1 MATVS
6 KTRLVLLLVA
16 SHALALV
23 AAWFYF
29 GHGGRIADD
38 PAATAPA
45 PRAGGSSVANA
56 PGALTSVPAPVLI
69 VRTNPFHWSQVE
81 SADYRKY
88 IANLRAIGCPE
99 ETIKDFIMT
108 DLMRHYAKRRGALQD
123 NGREFRF
130 WETDERR
137 APTAKQREENER
149 ELAKIDKELP
159 AVLRELLGVNYERE
173 LNKYFVDARADEKRL
188 AFLDPAKRDQ
198 VLVVRELVEE
208 MRERLLEAIGKE
220 GPTTEQTARLR
231 AINDLHSGLLTQTLT
246 GEELELY
253 QLSTSPTAD
262 RLRGQLVGF
271 APTKDEFQFMFKL
284 WQQYDRD
291 FELAGPE
298 REAERAAAQ
307 KKIEEQVLAKLDPA
321 RAADYQRAR
330 NPEYRELV
338 LFTEAHELPAATAQA
353 IDEMR
358 AAALSVRSQVMADRK
373 LDAAQRAAALQALQS
388 EVQSSIGAALGEELF
403 GKFSGQAGRWINAL
417 ATGPDTTRR

>member
-1 MATVS
+1 VS

-29 GHGGRIADD
+29 AHQTGRTTDHPTAS
-38 PAATAPA
+38 ATTTA
-45 PRAGGSSVANA
+45 PRAGGSPIAHP
-56 PGALTSVPAPVLI
+56 PGALTSAPAPVLI

-108 DLMRHYAKRRGALQD
+108 DLMRHYARRRGALQD
-123 NGREFRF
+123 NGREFRY

-137 APTAKQREENER
+137 TPTAKQREENER
-149 ELAKIDKELP
+149 ELARIDKELP

-188 AFLDPAKRDQ
+188 AFLDSAKRDQ

-208 MRERLLEAIGKE
+208 MRERLLEQIGKD
-220 GPTTEQTARLR
+220 GPSAEQQARLR
-231 AINDLHSGLLTQTLT
+231 AINDLHSGLLSQTLT

-271 APTKDEFQFMFKL
+271 APTEEEFRFMFKL
-284 WQQYDRD
+284 WQQYDREY
-291 FELAGPE
+291 ELAGPD
-298 REAERAAAQ
+298 RESERAAAQ

-338 LFTEAHELPAATAQA
+338 LFTQAHELPPATAQA

-358 AAALSVRSQVMADRK
+358 AAAMSVRSQVMADRK

-403 GKFSGQAGRWINAL
+403 GKFTGQAGRWINAL
-417 ATGPDTTRR
+417 ATGPDSTRR

>member
-1 MATVS
+1 MGTLS
-6 KTRLVLLLVA
+6 KTRLVLLLLA
-16 SHALALV
+16 SHALVLV

-29 GHGGRIADD
+29 VRADAPMPFAGTAD
-38 PAATAPA
+38 QAPSPAAPGFTLDTGSNAASAAPT
-45 PRAGGSSVANA
+45 V
-56 PGALTSVPAPVLI
+56 VF
-69 VRTNPFHWSQVE
+69 RTNQFHWSQIE

-108 DLMRHYAKRRGALQD
+108 DLMRHYARRRGELRD

-137 APTAKQREENER
+137 ALTAKQRAERER

-173 LNKYFVDARADEKRL
+173 LNKYFEDNRADEKRL

-208 MRERLLEAIGKE
+208 MRERLLEQIGKD
-220 GPTTEQTARLR
+220 GPTAEQQARLR
-231 AINDLHSGLLTQTLT
+231 AINDLQSGLLAQALT
-246 GEELELY
+246 GEELEQY

-271 APTKDEFQFMFKL
+271 APTPEEFRLIFKL
-284 WQQYDRD
+284 WQDYDRE
-291 FELAGPE
+291 FEFAEPE

-307 KKIEEQVLAKLDPA
+307 IKIEEQVLAKLDPQ

-338 LFTEAHELPAATAQA
+338 LFAQAHELPPVTAQA

-358 AAALSVRSQVMADRK
+358 AAALSVRSQVLADRK
-373 LDAAQRAAALQALQS
+373 LDAAQRAAALEALRS

-403 GKFSGQAGRWINAL
+403 GQFTGQAGRWINAL
-417 ATGPDTTRR
+417 ASGADKPAQ